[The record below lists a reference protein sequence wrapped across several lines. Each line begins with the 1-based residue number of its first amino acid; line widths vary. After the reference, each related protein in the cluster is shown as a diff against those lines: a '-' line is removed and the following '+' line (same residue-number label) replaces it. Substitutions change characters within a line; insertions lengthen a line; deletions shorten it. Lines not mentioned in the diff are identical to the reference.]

1 MVEGVEG
8 GGEGVE
14 GDKAY
19 DLAETVEIEDRVSDG
34 LSVLANLVDAMGL
47 EERVAGRRLIEQVQR
62 HGCLLDQG
70 EALGFHHSVSELLLS
85 PSPSRVPLSRV
96 LEAASI

>member
-14 GDKAY
+14 GDEAD

-34 LSVLANLVDAMGL
+34 LGVLANLVDAMGL

-62 HGCLLDQG
+62 HGCLLDRG
-70 EALGFHHSVSELLLS
+70 EALGFHHSELLLS